1 MDGGLRL
8 HWLPGTAAM
17 APHAAL
23 AEIGVE
29 YQLARVQRDAQGQ
42 SSATYLELNPSGLVP
57 TLEDGDLVVTEA
69 AAILL
74 HLADRF
80 PSARLAPPVGS
91 RERAEFYCWL
101 ISLTN
106 TLQPTLMRVI
116 YPERYGQTGVR
127 EAAASQAQSQFARI
141 DSYLAG
147 RSWLVGESRSAA
159 DLLLFTLVRFG
170 RHLDPPAWERDGI
183 RCHFQ
188 RTASLAGVQRMLAE
202 EHIELPHLDSSRVGS
217 QKRVA

>member
-1 MDGGLRL
+1 
-8 HWLPGTAAM
+8 M

-23 AEIGVE
+23 AEVGAE
-29 YQLARVQRDAQGQ
+29 YQLTRVERDSQGR
-42 SSATYLELNPSGLVP
+42 SSETYLALNPSGLVP
-57 TLEDGDLVVTEA
+57 TLEDGELVISET

-80 PSARLAPPVGS
+80 PSARLAPAVGTS
-91 RERAEFYCWL
+91 ERAEFYSWL
-101 ISLTN
+101 THLTN

-127 EAAASQAQSQFARI
+127 EAATSQAHAQFAQI
-141 DSYLAG
+141 DTHLG
-147 RSWLVGESRSAA
+147 VRSWLVGDTRTAA

-170 RHLDPPAWERDGI
+170 RHLDPPAWESHSI
-183 RCHFQ
+183 RAHFQ

-202 EHIELPHLDSSRVGS
+202 EGIELPEFGIGRVGS
-217 QKRVA
+217 DGLAPRPQ